1 MPIGNRLLSIQGL
14 VPGFFNTPH
23 PLYYPQTPRPKD
35 FHMLF
40 SERRM
45 RFRDYL
51 SKEQCV
57 RPASV
62 FDAMSARLAEAA
74 GFEIG
79 MLAGSMASAAAIGA
93 PDWTL
98 ITLTEFAEQARR
110 ITRASNISLL
120 VDADHGYGN
129 ALNVMRTVE
138 EMENAGVSA
147 LTIEDAILP
156 TPFGSGPGQGLIS
169 IEEMIGKLKA
179 ALRARQDSSLVIVG
193 RSIAGPEEVEERAR
207 AFAQLGVDAL
217 FFTGVSTIEQ
227 LQRIR
232 KATGLPLLT
241 GSRAP
246 ELDDLDRMAS
256 VGVRIA
262 QKGHL
267 PIRAAMKALF
277 DTYKAQKSGMGADE
291 LRESLASEQT
301 MNIAFGQDDYDRWK
315 AEFLS

>member
-1 MPIGNRLLSIQGL
+1 
-14 VPGFFNTPH
+14 
-23 PLYYPQTPRPKD
+23 
-35 FHMLF
+35 MLIT
-40 SERRM
+40 ERRK

-51 SKEQCV
+51 SREGCI

-147 LTIEDAILP
+147 LTIEDAVLP
-156 TPFGSGPGQGLIS
+156 ARFGSGPEQGLIS
-169 IEEMIGKLKA
+169 VEEMIGKLKA
-179 ALRARQDSSLVIVG
+179 ALRARRDPSLVIVG
-193 RSIAGPEEVEERAR
+193 RSIAGPEDVEKRAR
-207 AFAQLGVDAL
+207 VYAELGVDAL
-217 FFTGVSTIEQ
+217 FFTGVSTIAQ
-227 LQRIR
+227 LQAIR
-232 KATGLPLLT
+232 EATRLPILT

-256 VGVRIA
+256 AGVRIA

-277 DTYKAQKSGMGADE
+277 DTYKAQKSGKGADE
-291 LRESLASEQT
+291 LRDSLASEET
-301 MNIAFGQDDYDRWK
+301 MNISFGQEAYDRWK
-315 AEFLS
+315 AKFLS

>member
-1 MPIGNRLLSIQGL
+1 
-14 VPGFFNTPH
+14 
-23 PLYYPQTPRPKD
+23 
-35 FHMLF
+35 MLIT
-40 SERRM
+40 ERRK

-51 SKEQCV
+51 SREGCI

-147 LTIEDAILP
+147 LTIEDAVLP
-156 TPFGSGPGQGLIS
+156 ARFGSGPEQGLIS
-169 IEEMIGKLKA
+169 VEEMIGKLKA
-179 ALRARQDSSLVIVG
+179 ALRARRDPSLVIVG
-193 RSIAGPEEVEERAR
+193 RSIAGPEDVEKRAR
-207 AFAQLGVDAL
+207 VYAELGVDAL
-217 FFTGVSTIEQ
+217 FFTGVSTIAQ
-227 LQRIR
+227 LQAIR
-232 KATGLPLLT
+232 EATRLPILT

-256 VGVRIA
+256 AGVRIA

-277 DTYKAQKSGMGADE
+277 DTYKAQKSGKGADE
-291 LRESLASEQT
+291 LRDSLASEET
-301 MNIAFGQDDYDRWK
+301 MNIAFGQEAYDRWK

>member
-1 MPIGNRLLSIQGL
+1 MFSSLTSTAIVSTHP
-14 VPGFFNTPH
+14 TPH
-23 PLYYPQTPRPKD
+23 PLYYPPTPPPKD
-35 FHMLF
+35 YYMLV

-51 SKEQCV
+51 ARDGCV

-79 MLAGSMASAAAIGA
+79 MLAGSIASAVAIGA

-98 ITLTEFAEQARR
+98 ITLTEFADQARR
-110 ITRASNISLL
+110 ITRASDISLM

-147 LTIEDAILP
+147 LTIEDTVLP
-156 TPFGSGPGQGLIS
+156 APFASGPDLQLIS
-169 IEEMIGKLKA
+169 IPEMTGKLNA
-179 ALRARQDSSLVIVG
+179 ALRARRDESLVIIG
-193 RSIAGPEEVEERAR
+193 RSIAGPDSVVERAR
-207 AFAQLGVDAL
+207 AYAKLGVDAL
-217 FFTGVSTIEQ
+217 FFTGISTIALLEEV
-227 LQRIR
+227 R
-232 KATGLPLLT
+232 KAAPIPLLT
-241 GSRAP
+241 GSSSP
-246 ELDDLDRMAS
+246 ELDDLDRLAS

-267 PIRAAMKALF
+267 PIRAAIKALF
-277 DTYKAQKSGMGADE
+277 DTYKAQKSGLGAAD
-291 LRESLASEQT
+291 LKGTLAPEET
-301 MNIAFGQDDYDRWK
+301 MSIALGQDTYDQWK
-315 AEFLS
+315 QEFLT

>member
-1 MPIGNRLLSIQGL
+1 ML
-14 VPGFFNTPH
+14 VT
-23 PLYYPQTPRPKD
+23 
-35 FHMLF
+35 
-40 SERRM
+40 ERRM

-51 SKEQCV
+51 TRDGCV

-79 MLAGSMASAAAIGA
+79 MLAGSIASAVAIGA

-98 ITLTEFAEQARR
+98 ITLTEFADQARR
-110 ITRASNISLL
+110 ITRASDISLM

-147 LTIEDAILP
+147 LTIEDTVLP
-156 TPFGSGPGQGLIS
+156 TPFASGPDQQLIS
-169 IEEMIGKLKA
+169 IEEMTGKLKA
-179 ALRARQDSSLVIVG
+179 ALKARQDKSLVIIG
-193 RSIAGPEEVEERAR
+193 RSIAGPDSVEERAR
-207 AFAQLGVDAL
+207 AYADQGVDAL
-217 FFTGVSTIEQ
+217 FFTGVSTISQ
-227 LQRIR
+227 LERIHNDT
-232 KATGLPLLT
+232 ALPLLT

-256 VGVRIA
+256 AGVRIA

-267 PIRAAMKALF
+267 PIRAAMKALL
-277 DTYKAQKSGMGADE
+277 DTYNAQKSGLGGNE
-291 LRESLASEQT
+291 LRDTLASEDT
-301 MNIAFGQDDYDRWK
+301 MNIALGQDSYDQWK
-315 AEFLS
+315 QEFLN

>member
-1 MPIGNRLLSIQGL
+1 
-14 VPGFFNTPH
+14 
-23 PLYYPQTPRPKD
+23 
-35 FHMLF
+35 MLIT
-40 SERRM
+40 ERRM

-51 SKEQCV
+51 SREQCV

-79 MLAGSMASAAAIGA
+79 MLAGSMAAAAAIGA

-98 ITLTEFAEQARR
+98 ITLTEFAEQAQR

-138 EMENAGVSA
+138 EMETAGVSA
-147 LTIEDAILP
+147 LTIEDAVLP
-156 TPFGSGPGQGLIS
+156 TPFGTGVDQGLIS
-169 IEEMIGKLKA
+169 IAEMTGKLKA
-179 ALRARQDSSLVIVG
+179 ALRARRDPSLVIVG
-193 RSIAGPEEVEERAR
+193 RSIAGPEDVEERAR
-207 AFAQLGVDAL
+207 AYAQLGVDAL
-217 FFTGVSTIEQ
+217 FFTGVSTIAQ
-227 LQRIR
+227 LR
-232 KATGLPLLT
+232 KIKADAGLPLLT

-277 DTYKAQKSGMGADE
+277 ETYKAQKAGLGAAE
-291 LRESLASEQT
+291 LRETLASEET
-301 MNIAFGQDDYDRWK
+301 MNVALGQSNYDSWK
-315 AEFLS
+315 SEFLS

>member
-1 MPIGNRLLSIQGL
+1 
-14 VPGFFNTPH
+14 
-23 PLYYPQTPRPKD
+23 
-35 FHMLF
+35 MLIT
-40 SERRM
+40 ERRM

-51 SKEQCV
+51 TRDGCV

-79 MLAGSMASAAAIGA
+79 MLAGSIASAVAIGA

-98 ITLTEFAEQARR
+98 ITLTEFADQARR
-110 ITRASNISLL
+110 ITRASDISLM

-147 LTIEDAILP
+147 LTIEDTVLP
-156 TPFGSGPGQGLIS
+156 TPFASGPDQQLIS
-169 IEEMIGKLKA
+169 IEEMTGKLKA
-179 ALRARQDSSLVIVG
+179 ALKARQDKSLVIIG
-193 RSIAGPEEVEERAR
+193 RSIAGPDSVEERAR
-207 AFAQLGVDAL
+207 AYADQGVDAL
-217 FFTGVSTIEQ
+217 FFTGVSTISQ
-227 LQRIR
+227 LERIH
-232 KATGLPLLT
+232 KETSLPLLT

-256 VGVRIA
+256 AGVRIA

-267 PIRAAMKALF
+267 PIRAAMKALL
-277 DTYKAQKSGMGADE
+277 DTYKAQKSGLGGAE
-291 LRESLASEQT
+291 LKDALASEET
-301 MNIAFGQDDYDRWK
+301 MNIALGQDSYDQWK
-315 AEFLS
+315 REFLN

>member
-1 MPIGNRLLSIQGL
+1 ML
-14 VPGFFNTPH
+14 V
-23 PLYYPQTPRPKD
+23 
-35 FHMLF
+35 

-45 RFRDYL
+45 RFREYL
-51 SKEQCV
+51 SRESCI

-138 EMENAGVSA
+138 EMEKAGVSA
-147 LTIEDAILP
+147 LTIEDAVLP

-169 IEEMIGKLKA
+169 IEEIVGKLKA
-179 ALRARQDSSLVIVG
+179 ALRARQDPSLVIVG
-193 RSIAGPEEVEERAR
+193 RSIAGPDEVEDRAR

-227 LQRIR
+227 LRRIR
-232 KATGLPLLT
+232 EATGLPLLT

-267 PIRAAMKALF
+267 PIRAAMKALLE
-277 DTYKAQKSGMGADE
+277 TYKAQKSGQGAAE
-291 LRESLASEQT
+291 LKDTLASEET
-301 MNIAFGQDDYDRWK
+301 MDVALGQSAYDGWK
-315 AEFLS
+315 SEFLG

>member
-1 MPIGNRLLSIQGL
+1 
-14 VPGFFNTPH
+14 
-23 PLYYPQTPRPKD
+23 
-35 FHMLF
+35 MLIT
-40 SERRM
+40 ERRM

-51 SKEQCV
+51 AQDSCI

-79 MLAGSMASAAAIGA
+79 MLAGSIASAVAIGA

-147 LTIEDAILP
+147 LTIEDAVLP

-169 IEEMIGKLKA
+169 TEEIVGKLKA
-179 ALRARQDSSLVIVG
+179 ALRARQDPSLVIVG
-193 RSIAGPEEVEERAR
+193 RSIAGPDEVEERAR

-227 LQRIR
+227 LRRIR
-232 KATGLPLLT
+232 EATGLPLLT

-256 VGVRIA
+256 AGVRIA

-267 PIRAAMKALF
+267 PIRAAMKALL
-277 DTYKAQKSGMGADE
+277 DTYKAQKSGMSGEE
-291 LRESLASEQT
+291 LRDKLASQET
-301 MNIAFGQDDYDRWK
+301 MDIALGQGAYDEWK
-315 AEFLS
+315 SEFLS

>member
-1 MPIGNRLLSIQGL
+1 
-14 VPGFFNTPH
+14 
-23 PLYYPQTPRPKD
+23 
-35 FHMLF
+35 
-40 SERRM
+40 M

-51 SKEQCV
+51 SREQCV

-79 MLAGSMASAAAIGA
+79 MLAGSMAAAAAIGA

-138 EMENAGVSA
+138 EMETAGVSA
-147 LTIEDAILP
+147 LTIEDAVLP
-156 TPFGSGPGQGLIS
+156 APFGSGADQELIS
-169 IEEMIGKLKA
+169 IAEMTGKLRA
-179 ALRARQDSSLVIVG
+179 ALRARRDPSLVIVG
-193 RSIAGPEEVEERAR
+193 RSIAGPEDVEERAR
-207 AFAQLGVDAL
+207 AYAQLGVDAL
-217 FFTGVSTIEQ
+217 FFTGVSTIAQ
-227 LQRIR
+227 LR
-232 KATGLPLLT
+232 KIKGDTGLPLLT

-267 PIRAAMKALF
+267 PIRASMKALF
-277 DTYKAQKSGMGADE
+277 ETYKAQKAGLGAAE
-291 LRESLASEQT
+291 LKETLASEET
-301 MNIAFGQDDYDRWK
+301 MNVALGQGNYDGWK